1 MLKIR
6 TSHLLISWDN
16 FQMLLPLSSWSTRSV
31 SFWRAVFNSSVTVED
46 QSQYILY
53 FSNWR
58 MSSNTSMLW
67 YGQAELSDK
76 ENYGTGLHSR
86 VDNKL
91 GCLMESELRD
101 LSLSPHQIA
110 ALCSWQVTNLSYS
123 TSLYLKSID
132 GYRNC
137 WGRGEDLP

>member
-1 MLKIR
+1 
-6 TSHLLISWDN
+6 
-16 FQMLLPLSSWSTRSV
+16 
-31 SFWRAVFNSSVTVED
+31 
-46 QSQYILY
+46 
-53 FSNWR
+53 

-76 ENYGTGLHSR
+76 ENYGTGLQSR

-101 LSLSPHQIA
+101 LSLSAHQIA

-123 TSLYLKSID
+123 TSLYLKV
-132 GYRNC
+132 
-137 WGRGEDLP
+137 

>member
-1 MLKIR
+1 
-6 TSHLLISWDN
+6 
-16 FQMLLPLSSWSTRSV
+16 
-31 SFWRAVFNSSVTVED
+31 
-46 QSQYILY
+46 
-53 FSNWR
+53 

-76 ENYGTGLHSR
+76 ENYGTVLHSR

-123 TSLYLKSID
+123 TSLYLKV
-132 GYRNC
+132 
-137 WGRGEDLP
+137 